1 MKKNKL
7 AHKPSVLSVSSLV
20 ILGLYSLLLI
30 SVFIWA
36 ILFSLTDFMDDIY
49 WGGGHYL
56 VWPEKFRFDNLTKV
70 ADAIKLTVKSGGGT
84 REVGLLEMFGNSILY
99 AVGSGFAMAAA
110 PCLMGYI
117 TARFDFKFNKVID
130 AAVLISMIL
139 PIVGSLPSTI
149 NIVYGIKLNDN
160 FLGLWILSFGFTN
173 MYYFI
178 FKASFSGIG
187 KAYSEA
193 AEIDGASNITVFF
206 QIMLPLVKTTFM
218 SIFLIAF
225 VRMWNDYNRPL
236 AFAPNLPTA
245 SFGLFRFLQNTR
257 VNEPPLK
264 MMGSMMLMI
273 PILTFFAIFNKKLM
287 GNLTV
292 GGVKG

>member
-7 AHKPSVLSVSSLV
+7 AHKPSVLSVSSLI
-20 ILGLYSLLLI
+20 ILSLYALLLVA
-30 SVFIWA
+30 VFIWA
-36 ILFSLTDFMDDIY
+36 VLFSLTDFMDDIY

-56 VWPEKFRFDNLTKV
+56 VWPQRFRFDNLVKV
-70 ADAIKLTVKSGGGT
+70 ADAIKLTVQSGGGT
-84 REVGLLEMFGNSILY
+84 REVTLIEMFGNSILY

-117 TARFDFKFNKVID
+117 TARFDFKFNKIVD

-149 NIVYGIKLNDN
+149 NIVYGLKLDDT

-193 AEIDGASNITVFF
+193 AEIDGANNLTIFF
-206 QIMLPLVKTTFM
+206 QIMMPLVKTTFM

-264 MMGSMMLMI
+264 MMGSMLLLI

>member
-1 MKKNKL
+1 
-7 AHKPSVLSVSSLV
+7 
-20 ILGLYSLLLI
+20 
-30 SVFIWA
+30 
-36 ILFSLTDFMDDIY
+36 
-49 WGGGHYL
+49 
-56 VWPEKFRFDNLTKV
+56 
-70 ADAIKLTVKSGGGT
+70 
-84 REVGLLEMFGNSILY
+84 MFGNSILY

-117 TARFDFKFNKVID
+117 TARFDFKFNKIVD

-149 NIVYGIKLNDN
+149 NIVYGLKLDDT

-193 AEIDGASNITVFF
+193 AEIDGANNLTIFF
-206 QIMLPLVKTTFM
+206 QIMMPLVKTTFM

-257 VNEPPLK
+257 AQVC
-264 MMGSMMLMI
+264 
-273 PILTFFAIFNKKLM
+273 
-287 GNLTV
+287 
-292 GGVKG
+292 

>member
-7 AHKPSVLSVSSLV
+7 LHRPSVLSVGSLA
-20 ILGLYSLLLI
+20 ILSIYSLILI
-30 SVFIWA
+30 FVLVWA
-36 ILFSLTDFMDDIY
+36 ILFSLTDFMEDIY

-56 VWPEKFRFDNLTKV
+56 VWPQQMRFDNLTKV
-70 ADAIKLTVKSGGGT
+70 ADSIKLTIQAGAGT
-84 REVGLLEMFGNSILY
+84 REVGLLEMFANSILY

-117 TARFDFKFNKVID
+117 TARFDFKFNKFID
-130 AAVLISMIL
+130 AAVLLAMIL

-149 NIVYGIKLNDN
+149 NIVYGLKLEDT
-160 FLGLWILSFGFTN
+160 FFGLWILSFGFTN

-193 AEIDGASNITVFF
+193 AEIDGASNLTVFF
-206 QIMLPLVKTTFM
+206 QIMMPLVKTTFL

-264 MMGSMMLMI
+264 MMGSMLLLI